1 MPASKREDF
10 NSFYQ
15 EYRDAPKTE
24 LAKQVK
30 EREFNKLM
38 KSGRTNLI
46 VDWSKLLYGALSIA
60 FFVKGVLLFGR
71 E

>member
-1 MPASKREDF
+1 MPTSKREDF

-15 EYRDAPKTE
+15 EYKDAPKTE
-24 LAKQVK
+24 LAKQAK
-30 EREFNKLM
+30 EREFTKLM

-46 VDWSKLLYGALSIA
+46 VDWSRLLYGVLGIA
-60 FFVKGVLLFGR
+60 FFVKGVILLGR